1 MSTATDDLTLMP
13 EVQARAALAGR
24 RLHFSVLAPVG
35 AWLGCGTLRVLRAAA
50 RTVKNDDGKD
60 QEVIDLVCGYESYER
75 QDGNAS

>member
-1 MSTATDDLTLMP
+1 MP

-35 AWLGCGTLRVLRAAA
+35 AWLGCGTLRVLRASAHTA
-50 RTVKNDDGKD
+50 RMSDGND

-75 QDGNAS
+75 MDVSAS